1 MHLNITLDD
10 IKADTKFDRPILAKR
25 RSRLACDFVVPT
37 LVANSD
43 KIKQRN
49 TVMVN
54 VKIQ

>member
-1 MHLNITLDD
+1 MQLNITLDD
-10 IKADTKFDRPILAKR
+10 IKADTKFDRPILAKG